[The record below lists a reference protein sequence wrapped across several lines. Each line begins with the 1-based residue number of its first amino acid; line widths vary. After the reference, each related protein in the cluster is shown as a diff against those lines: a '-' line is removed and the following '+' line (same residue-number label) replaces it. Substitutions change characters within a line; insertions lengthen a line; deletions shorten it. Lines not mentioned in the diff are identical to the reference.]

1 MRRDRSL
8 RTTFDSVAALY
19 DEARP
24 GYPESLVEDVLWLSA
39 IPPGGSIL
47 EIGCGPAKATLPF
60 ARRGYSM
67 LCLELGENLAAL
79 AAEHCRPYPAVEIQN
94 IAFEDWPLLKRAF
107 DLVISAGAFHWI
119 APEIGFSKA
128 AAALKDT
135 GSIALFWNY
144 TPGVDTPFRRAVK
157 KVYQERAPQLAQH
170 LPGSKSQDAL
180 VSETV
185 EDINASGLFGE
196 VVVKRYPWAERYTAE
211 RYIKLLN
218 TFSRIRSLE
227 KGVRQHLLAGVRE
240 TVERFGGVVESHNIT
255 LLYLARLS
263 RSKNAL
269 RGLPHLPRKRS
280 GAGESRFGPGFDNTC
295 PAKLCGAGSRP
306 SKIGSTE
313 TERSRKELK

>member
-24 GYPESLVEDVLWLSA
+24 GYPESLVEDVLWLSE

-94 IAFEDWPLLKRAF
+94 IAFEDWSLSKGAF

-119 APEIGFSKA
+119 PPEIGYAKA

-135 GSIALFWNY
+135 GAIALFWNY
-144 TPGVDTPFRRAVK
+144 SPGADTPFHRAVRQ
-157 KVYQERAPQLAQH
+157 VYQERAPQLVQH
-170 LPGSKSQDAL
+170 LPGSRPQDAL
-180 VSETV
+180 VRETV

-196 VVVKRYPWAERYTAE
+196 VVVKRYPWSEQYTAE

-218 TFSRIRSLE
+218 TFSHIRGLKE
-227 KGVRQHLLAGVRE
+227 GVRQKLLAGVRE
-240 TVERFGGVVESHNIT
+240 TVERFGGVVESRNVA
-255 LLYLARLS
+255 LLYLARV
-263 RSKNAL
+263 K
-269 RGLPHLPRKRS
+269 
-280 GAGESRFGPGFDNTC
+280 EQ
-295 PAKLCGAGSRP
+295 
-306 SKIGSTE
+306 
-313 TERSRKELK
+313 ERN

>member
-24 GYPESLVEDVLWLSA
+24 GYPERLVEDVLSLSG

-47 EIGCGPAKATLPF
+47 EIGCGPAKATLSF

-67 LCLELGENLAAL
+67 LCLELGKNLAAL
-79 AAEHCRPYPAVEIQN
+79 AAEHCRPYPAVEIRN
-94 IAFEDWPLLKRAF
+94 IAFEDWLLLKRAF

-119 APEIGFSKA
+119 APEIGYAKA

-144 TPGVDTPFRRAVK
+144 SPGADTPFRRAVK
-157 KVYQERAPQLAQH
+157 EVYRARAPQLVEH

-180 VSETV
+180 VSERV
-185 EDINASGLFGE
+185 EDINASGLFGK
-196 VVVKRYPWAERYTAE
+196 VVVKRYPWSEQYTAE

-218 TFSRIRSLE
+218 TFSHIRGLE
-227 KGVRQHLLAGVRE
+227 EGVRQNLLAGVRE
-240 TVERFGGVVESHNIT
+240 TVERFGGVVESRNIS
-255 LLYLARLS
+255 LLYLARV
-263 RSKNAL
+263 K
-269 RGLPHLPRKRS
+269 
-280 GAGESRFGPGFDNTC
+280 
-295 PAKLCGAGSRP
+295 
-306 SKIGSTE
+306 
-313 TERSRKELK
+313 ERERN